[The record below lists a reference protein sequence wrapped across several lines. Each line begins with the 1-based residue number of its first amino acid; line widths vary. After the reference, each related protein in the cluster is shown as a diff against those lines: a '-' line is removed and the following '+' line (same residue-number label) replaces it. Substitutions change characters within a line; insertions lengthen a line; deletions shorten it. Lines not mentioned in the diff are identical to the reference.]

1 MSYSETLAE
10 DAAHRLLDTVEDLRK
25 FLEEELS
32 YVYSLKE
39 SLIGTSKK
47 SWCTDSIIGNL
58 TDNYENEVDDNIDYL
73 VRDLV
78 PEYKKQLGGIDT
90 LVDQLKEVQAF
101 RKEYLKEAQNDNQN

>member
-1 MSYSETLAE
+1 MSYSETLVE
-10 DAAHRLLDTVEDLRK
+10 DAADKLEKTVRELRK
-25 FLEEELS
+25 FLVDELN
-32 YVYSLKE
+32 YVFEIQKGQYVE
-39 SLIGTSKK
+39 A
-47 SWCTDSIIGNL
+47 L

>member
-1 MSYSETLAE
+1 MSYSETLVE
-10 DAAHRLLDTVEDLRK
+10 DAADKLEKTVRDLRK
-25 FLEEELS
+25 FLVDELN
-32 YVYSLKE
+32 YVFEIQKGQYVE
-39 SLIGTSKK
+39 A
-47 SWCTDSIIGNL
+47 L

>member
-1 MSYSETLAE
+1 MSYSQTL
-10 DAAHRLLDTVEDLRK
+10 VEDIADQLEKTVRELRT
-25 FLEEELS
+25 FLVDELN
-32 YVYSLKE
+32 YVVEIQE
-39 SLIGTSKK
+39 SLSELDIHWKRV
-47 SWCTDSIIGNL
+47 L
-58 TDNYENEVDDNIDYL
+58 TNDYWNEVDDNIDYL

>member
-1 MSYSETLAE
+1 MSYSQTL
-10 DAAHRLLDTVEDLRK
+10 VEDIADKLEKTVRELRK
-25 FLEEELS
+25 FLVDELN
-32 YVYSLKE
+32 YVFEIQKGQYVE
-39 SLIGTSKK
+39 A
-47 SWCTDSIIGNL
+47 L

>member
-1 MSYSETLAE
+1 MSYSETLVE
-10 DAAHRLLDTVEDLRK
+10 DAADKLEKTVRELRT
-25 FLEEELS
+25 FLVDELN
-32 YVYSLKE
+32 YVVEIQE
-39 SLIGTSKK
+39 SLSELDIHWKRV
-47 SWCTDSIIGNL
+47 L
-58 TDNYENEVDDNIDYL
+58 TDDYENEVDDNIDYL

>member
-1 MSYSETLAE
+1 MSYSQTL
-10 DAAHRLLDTVEDLRK
+10 VEDIADKLEKTVRELRT
-25 FLEEELS
+25 FLVDELN
-32 YVYSLKE
+32 YVVEIQE
-39 SLIGTSKK
+39 SLSEFDIHWKRV
-47 SWCTDSIIGNL
+47 L
-58 TDNYENEVDDNIDYL
+58 TNDYWNEVDDNIDYL